1 MKVAILGGGGFRTPT
16 LHDRL
21 SALAGRL
28 AIDEVVLQD
37 VDPDRLSAILAVI
50 HGMDRE
56 RGGPALT
63 VRSSVSLEDAVAD
76 ADAVFAAIRVGG
88 GAARVIDEEIPLSLG
103 ILGQETVGPAGIA
116 FALRTL
122 PVMRRIA
129 THVRDLAPDAWFVN
143 FTNPAGIVTEA
154 IRDVAGERVVGIC
167 DSPAALCARVAGAL
181 GRRVASIRFD
191 YAGLNHLGWL
201 LAAWIDGEDA
211 LAALLRDERRLAPI
225 DEARMFGPT
234 RLRLLGAIPN
244 EYLVYLERAVDVT
257 ASFRRDGARGAI
269 VATQQRDFYEAT
281 IADPTAAL
289 ARWRAVR
296 DARHGTYMAEAW
308 NSAPVR
314 HTAEPHEP
322 ALDPD
327 APGEAGYSAV
337 AVGFLEASAGDVTR
351 RLVLNTANR
360 GRLDGPG
367 EDEVVEVTC
376 EVDRDGVR
384 PVAGAPLPSEAAAL
398 LGRIKEVER
407 LTRRASEAGS
417 VALAAEAIAA
427 HPLVPSREIAGRILD
442 GYLARHEELRAVI
455 R

>member
-16 LHDRL
+16 LHESL
-21 SALAGRL
+21 SAAAARVG
-28 AIDEVVLQD
+28 IDEVLLQD
-37 VDPDRLSAILAVI
+37 VDADRLRAIIAVI

-56 RGGPALT
+56 RGDAPLA
-63 VRSSVSLEDAVAD
+63 VRTTTSLEEAVDGAG
-76 ADAVFAAIRVGG
+76 AVLAAIRVGG
-88 GAARVIDEEIPLSLG
+88 GDARVIDEEVPLSLG
-103 ILGQETVGPAGIA
+103 VLGQETVGPAGIA

-122 PVMRRIA
+122 PVIRTIA
-129 THVRDLAPDAWFVN
+129 AAVRDRAPHAWFVN
-143 FTNPAGIVTEA
+143 FTNPAGIVTEE

-181 GRRVASIRFD
+181 GRRVSSMGFD

-211 LAALLRDERRLAPI
+211 LPDLLSDERRLAAI

-234 RLRLLGAIPN
+234 RLRSLGAIPN

-269 VATQQRDFYEAT
+269 VADQQRRFYDAAT
-281 IADPTAAL
+281 ADPTAAL

-308 NSAPVR
+308 NAAPMHR
-314 HTAEPHEP
+314 PEEPNEP

-327 APGEAGYSAV
+327 GPGEAGYAAV
-337 AVGFLEASAGDVTR
+337 AAGFLEAAMGDVPR
-351 RLVLNTANR
+351 RMVLNTANH
-360 GRLDGPG
+360 GRVDGPD

-376 EVDRDGVR
+376 EVDRAGAR
-384 PVAGAPLPSEAAAL
+384 PVPGAPLPPEASAL

-417 VALAAEAIAA
+417 AALAVDAIAA
-427 HPLVPSREIAGRILD
+427 HPLVPSRGIAERIMD
-442 GYLARHEELRAVI
+442 AYLARHEQLRTVL